1 MDKDIRKAN
10 SVNGFMFGS
19 SEDVELAKQEL
30 NSAKYIDNKIS
41 DKNAATILAIYR
53 AALEK
58 KIFRTPVG
66 YSYMHELQ
74 KKLIKMGV
82 SAEEI
87 DPIPLFQ
94 VFNSKKVDDRPARVI
109 TVKKKREPYER
120 NNAILIM
127 INIFLVVL
135 IIAMFFIS
143 YYGENANA
151 INYSRAIEN
160 EYSSWKQELDERE
173 SNIREKEREL
183 NISYGYGEDTGG

>member
-151 INYSRAIEN
+151 INYRRAIEN